1 MCSIDAQ
8 VKSGLLGLVRE
19 SEEQE
24 SAVGDVQKDGWSDW
38 ESASECDLLMH
49 VNEILVT
56 DRECG
61 LLGGTR
67 QCGKK

>member
-38 ESASECDLLMH
+38 EGA
-49 VNEILVT
+49 
-56 DRECG
+56 
-61 LLGGTR
+61 
-67 QCGKK
+67 